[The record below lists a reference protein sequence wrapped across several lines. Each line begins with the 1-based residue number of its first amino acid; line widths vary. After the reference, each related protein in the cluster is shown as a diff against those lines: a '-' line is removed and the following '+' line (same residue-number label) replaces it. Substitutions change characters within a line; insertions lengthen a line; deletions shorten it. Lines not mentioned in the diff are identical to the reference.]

1 MLVAQMTTAF
11 PDQLLRVQEVT
22 CSDTSTWWTGH
33 RALVAAGHR
42 PIDVALLGG
51 AAADRVA
58 WAFASGYQAALRALV
73 VELPDVVVSLCATE
87 AAGAHPS
94 AIATRL
100 ESAGAEGS
108 LRLTGEK
115 RWATAAPEAGLLL
128 VVASVGVDEQGKNRL
143 RVVRVPTTRTGVT
156 LSPGTATAFAPELG
170 HASVSLVDVEVASSE
185 VLPGDGYARYLKP
198 FRTIEDIHVHAALLG
213 LMLGSGRRAGLPSA
227 LLERLLAAAVTTRAL
242 AAANPTAATTHLALA
257 GTLALTRGLVTDFT
271 AAFTPSAAPEVLARW
286 QRDLPLLDIAARAR
300 AARTET
306 AWKQVAEAAAAAAA
320 QAPRQRVQDDEPQR

>member
-1 MLVAQMTTAF
+1 MTMAF

-22 CSDTSTWWTGH
+22 CSDSTTWWAGH
-33 RALVAAGHR
+33 RALVSAGHR

-100 ESAGAEGS
+100 ESTGAEGG
-108 LRLTGEK
+108 LRVTGEK

-128 VVASVGVDEQGKNRL
+128 VVASIGVDDQGRNRL
-143 RVVRVPTTRTGVT
+143 RVVRVPTTRAGVS
-156 LSPGTATAFAPELG
+156 LSAGTATAFAPELG
-170 HASVSLVDVEVASSE
+170 HASVSLADVEVSSAE
-185 VLPGDGYARYLKP
+185 VLPGDGYTRYLKP

-213 LMLGSGRRAGLPSA
+213 LMLGSGRRAGLSPA

-257 GTLALTRGLVTDFT
+257 GALALTRALVADFT
-271 AAFTPSAAPEVLARW
+271 AAFAEVAAPEVLARW

-300 AARTET
+300 VARTET
-306 AWKQVAEAAAAAAA
+306 AWKHVAEAAAAAAA
-320 QAPRQRVQDDEPQR
+320 QEPRKRVQDDDPQR